1 MCGFATHRLA
11 NAPQPIFRL
20 PMAQQWFFAQR
31 ITHYAN
37 GSLKALF
44 RIDHNAPKP
53 FSGCLNQQNCTF
65 YLVAEYHHQAN
76 NKWRF
81 EFRTFDI

>member
-1 MCGFATHRLA
+1 VWLCHASFSERPPTHFQA
-11 NAPQPIFRL
+11 AYGAAMVFR
-20 PMAQQWFFAQR
+20 P
-31 ITHYAN
+31 THYAN